1 MSSLFDL
8 SKVSNVTVG
17 ALIESRTNM
26 LISGEGHTLMVE
38 EKMLSLG
45 KNKRKNKS
53 IECFTTMSCSSQCCG
68 NGSLL
73 VTTHGLGLQSAC
85 RVMQEIQYLCSHAV
99 LYKSRE
105 RM

>member
-38 EKMLSLG
+38 KKMLSL
-45 KNKRKNKS
+45 NARTN
-53 IECFTTMSCSSQCCG
+53 
-68 NGSLL
+68 
-73 VTTHGLGLQSAC
+73 QS
-85 RVMQEIQYLCSHAV
+85 
-99 LYKSRE
+99 
-105 RM
+105 